1 MLNEHDK
8 QNILSRFPNV
18 ERSYDKSLH
27 NNVQI
32 NQCKLFMIV
41 PKGPKTYLWY
51 TYLGS
56 SNVCIIM
63 QTNNKG
69 AFSRIEIQPM
79 CFNDEIS
86 YGTILY
92 GTLITIGSHEYFT
105 TENILQY
112 CGDYLHKYSIYKKL
126 DILKELF
133 DTKISQVAY
142 NKRFIIPTIP
152 YLCNNFDDAINT
164 STSLKYTVYGIK
176 CFNDKCIGIYHVRKN
191 LNNTG
196 IFYISATINSDIY
209 NIYCDNNSEHIAF
222 ACISSY
228 KTSVLLNGIFRN
240 IKENT
245 NLDLLEESDDEEEF
259 QDISD
264 DKYVDTNKR
273 VIMKCNYNR
282 RFSKWEPF
290 EVIEPSS
297 NISFTTFEQAKQ
309 IEIQ

>member
-1 MLNEHDK
+1 MLNEHEK
-8 QNILSRFPNV
+8 KNILSRFPNL

-32 NQCKLFMIV
+32 NQCKLFMLV

-51 TYLGS
+51 TYLGA
-56 SNVCIIM
+56 SNVCIVM

-79 CFNDEIS
+79 CFNEEIS

-92 GTLITIGSHEYFT
+92 GTLITIGSYEYFT
-105 TENILQY
+105 AENILQY
-112 CGDYLHKYSIYKKL
+112 CGNYLHKYSIYQKL
-126 DILKELF
+126 HILKDMF
-133 DTKISQVAY
+133 DTKISQVTY

-152 YLCNNFDDAINT
+152 YLSNNFDDAIKM
-164 STSLKYTVYGIK
+164 STSIKYTVYGIK
-176 CFNDKCIGIYHVRKN
+176 CFNDKCIGIYHVKKN
-191 LNNTG
+191 INNIG

-209 NIYCDNNSEHIAF
+209 NIYSNSNSEYIGV

-228 KTSVLLNGIFRN
+228 KTSVLLNGLFRN
-240 IKENT
+240 IKENI

-290 EVIEPSS
+290 ELIEPSS
-297 NISFTTFEQAKQ
+297 NLSFTSYEQAKQ
-309 IEIQ
+309 IERQ